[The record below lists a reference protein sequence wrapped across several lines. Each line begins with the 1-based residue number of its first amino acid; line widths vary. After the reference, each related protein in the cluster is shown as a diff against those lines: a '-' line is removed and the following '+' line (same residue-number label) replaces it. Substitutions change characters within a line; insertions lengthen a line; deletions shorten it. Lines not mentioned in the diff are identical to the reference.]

1 MLDIVQQLIMTRNQ
15 SHVYLP
21 LCLAAAF
28 LSTYTLL
35 VKLFFTLIMSVHLF
49 CFAVC
54 YKNMKNLEICYILT
68 ALVVPAMMAAVPFAT
83 STYGQQGQGQPWCWI
98 QLAEPNCL
106 SRPIRAGIIE
116 MFGLWFGPAV
126 ASLVA
131 ISLLVVLLLCV
142 LAYRICRRSRDVMKN
157 KVLIQQILPLVS
169 YPIAYCVFLALPV
182 FHNIYDAIPGE
193 HKGDSVLDYVDE
205 VADGVAILTAGMA
218 LLLHIIIML
227 RFRLRN
233 AKRFASGRTVSEDK
247 SSRDAIH
254 SRSRLLDPRSNILIN
269 DEVRSSTYASF
280 PSDTCGTDQ

>member
-54 YKNMKNLEICYILT
+54 YKNMKNLETCYILT
-68 ALVVPAMMAAVPFAT
+68 ALVVPTVMAAVPFAT

-142 LAYRICRRSRDVMKN
+142 LAYRIRRRSRDVMKN
-157 KVLIQQILPLVS
+157 KVLIQQILPLVV
-169 YPIAYCVFLALPV
+169 YPIAYCVFLAMPV
-182 FHNIYDAIPGE
+182 FHSIYDAIPGE
-193 HKGDSVLDYVDE
+193 HKGDNVLDFVDE

-218 LLLHIIIML
+218 LLLHIVII

-233 AKRFASGRTVSEDK
+233 AKRFASGRTAPEDK
-247 SSRDAIH
+247 FSRDAIH

-269 DEVRSSTYASF
+269 DAVRSSTYASF
-280 PSDTCGTDQ
+280 PSDTCSINQ